1 MMKERECDATKS
13 PDETGDMHPG
23 PPGHFEALSSTI
35 CSSHLIEIHLL
46 YYPDKVQTIFIH

>member
-1 MMKERECDATKS
+1 MKERECDATKS